1 MVQVGSAFR
10 HRPDGGHSRH
20 LGVDTGQGHRVIV
33 AHSTGNHGGL
43 VGAGTQRRIESQT
56 GEMLSQVAKEGAKA
70 VNGMGS
76 SQIDGWLAERLYV
89 ALRWASL
96 VVYLLVAESATN
108 ILHRFTEAGDA
119 ADKGISSVG

>member
-1 MVQVGSAFR
+1 MAGILAIWALIPVKAIESSWRAQQETMVAW
-10 HRPDGGHSRH
+10 
-20 LGVDTGQGHRVIV
+20 
-33 AHSTGNHGGL
+33 
-43 VGAGTQRRIESQT
+43 VGAGTQRWIESQAA
-56 GEMLSQVAKEGAKA
+56 EILSQFAKEGAKA

-89 ALRWASL
+89 TLRWASL